1 MNISNYFDYNSMF
14 QNYQTPVIPQ
24 VGVDVVE
31 QQDNMKQL
39 QDQNLNIDSTIDNH
53 SQPLTKRNDAPLE
66 DISLTFNKQDDFEY
80 LGKDHDIHSL
90 DMQKAISDM
99 KKDDVLQQYQYFV
112 GNSEEL
118 YIDTPDGVVI
128 RK

>member
-1 MNISNYFDYNSMF
+1 MNISSYFDYNSMF
-14 QNYQTPVIPQ
+14 QNYQAPVIPK
-24 VGVDVVE
+24 VGVDVVK
-31 QQDNMKQL
+31 QQDNVKL
-39 QDQNLNIDSTIDNH
+39 LEDQNLNIDTTIDNH
-53 SQPLTKRNDAPLE
+53 SQTLTKRNDAPLE

-80 LGKDHDIHSL
+80 LGKDHDINSL

-112 GNSEEL
+112 GKSKDL
-118 YIDTPDGVVI
+118 YIDSPEGTVI